1 MLFFY
6 IIAKIKKFVLKYANG
21 EKKIMN
27 IFLVRHGDDDEQ
39 YRGGWSSLP
48 LTQLGIEKV
57 KKLADFF
64 SNEQEDIK
72 IDRIISSDLKRAKMT
87 ADIINEKL
95 NVKIKY
101 DERLRENNNGILA
114 GMLNEEAIK
123 KFPNMYFSI
132 LEYDERFPEGES
144 PKEFYER
151 IKEAFFSIVNEN
163 NDVENLMLVTHAGV
177 INIIYHIISNIEWSN
192 KQKKLKIP
200 KTSIT
205 KIVINNQ
212 DKQVCYVGITPHL
225 NIQKSEE

>member
-6 IIAKIKKFVLKYANG
+6 IIAKIKKFVLKYSKG

>member
-6 IIAKIKKFVLKYANG
+6 IIAKIKKFVLKYAKG

>member
-1 MLFFY
+1 
-6 IIAKIKKFVLKYANG
+6 
-21 EKKIMN
+21 MN

>member
-6 IIAKIKKFVLKYANG
+6 IIAKIKKFVLKYAKG

-192 KQKKLKIP
+192 KQKKLKIH

>member
-6 IIAKIKKFVLKYANG
+6 IIAKIKKFVLKYAKG

-163 NDVENLMLVTHAGV
+163 NDVENLILVTHAGV

>member
-1 MLFFY
+1 M
-6 IIAKIKKFVLKYANG
+6 
-21 EKKIMN
+21 
-27 IFLVRHGDDDEQ
+27 
-39 YRGGWSSLP
+39 P
-48 LTQLGIEKV
+48 
-57 KKLADFF
+57 
-64 SNEQEDIK
+64 
-72 IDRIISSDLKRAKMT
+72 

>member
-6 IIAKIKKFVLKYANG
+6 IIAKIKKFVLKYAKG

-177 INIIYHIISNIEWSN
+177 INIIYHIISNIDWSN

>member
-6 IIAKIKKFVLKYANG
+6 IIAKIKKFVLKYAKG

-225 NIQKSEE
+225 NIQKLEE

>member
-6 IIAKIKKFVLKYANG
+6 IIAKIKKFVLKYAKG

-212 DKQVCYVGITPHL
+212 DKQVCYVGIMPHL

>member
-6 IIAKIKKFVLKYANG
+6 IIAKIKKFVLKYAKG

-132 LEYDERFPEGES
+132 LEYDERIPEGES

>member
-6 IIAKIKKFVLKYANG
+6 IIAKIKKFVLKYAKG

-151 IKEAFFSIVNEN
+151 IKEAFFSIFNEN

>member
-6 IIAKIKKFVLKYANG
+6 IIAKIKKFVLKYAKG

-144 PKEFYER
+144 PEEFYER

>member
-6 IIAKIKKFVLKYANG
+6 IIAKIKKFVLNYAKG

>member
-6 IIAKIKKFVLKYANG
+6 IIAKIKKFVLKYAKG

-132 LEYDERFPEGES
+132 LEYDERFLEGES

>member
-6 IIAKIKKFVLKYANG
+6 IIAKIKKFVLKYAKG

-72 IDRIISSDLKRAKMT
+72 IDRIISSDLKRAKMA

>member
-6 IIAKIKKFVLKYANG
+6 IIAKIKKFVLKYAKG

-95 NVKIKY
+95 NVEIEY
-101 DERLRENNNGILA
+101 DKRLRENNNGILA

>member
-6 IIAKIKKFVLKYANG
+6 IIAKIKKFVLKYAKG

-64 SNEQEDIK
+64 SDEQEDIK

>member
-6 IIAKIKKFVLKYANG
+6 IIAKIKKFVIKYAKG

-48 LTQLGIEKV
+48 LTQLGIEKA

>member
-6 IIAKIKKFVLKYANG
+6 IIAKIKKFVLKYAKG

-132 LEYDERFPEGES
+132 LEYDERFPGGES

>member
-1 MLFFY
+1 MLLFY
-6 IIAKIKKFVLKYANG
+6 IIAKIKKFVLKYAKG

-27 IFLVRHGDDDEQ
+27 IFLVRHGDDDER

-48 LTQLGIEKV
+48 LTQLGIEKA
-57 KKLADFF
+57 KKLADFL

-101 DERLRENNNGILA
+101 YERLRENNNGVLA

-123 KFPNMYFSI
+123 KFPNMYFSR

-151 IKEAFFSIVNEN
+151 IKEAFFSILNEN

>member
-6 IIAKIKKFVLKYANG
+6 IIAKIKKFVLKYAKG

-192 KQKKLKIP
+192 KQKKLKIS

>member
-6 IIAKIKKFVLKYANG
+6 IIAKIKKFVLKYAKG

-39 YRGGWSSLP
+39 YRGGWSTLP

>member
-6 IIAKIKKFVLKYANG
+6 ITAKIKKFVLKYAKG

>member
-6 IIAKIKKFVLKYANG
+6 IIAKIKKFVLKYAKG

-101 DERLRENNNGILA
+101 DKRLRENNNGILA

>member
-6 IIAKIKKFVLKYANG
+6 IIAKIKKFVLKYAKG

-177 INIIYHIISNIEWSN
+177 NNIIYHIISNIEWSN

>member
-6 IIAKIKKFVLKYANG
+6 IIAKIKKFMLKYAKG

-177 INIIYHIISNIEWSN
+177 INIIYHIIYSTLIVKTPSFISNNASIEQISISLISN
-192 KQKKLKIP
+192 G
-200 KTSIT
+200 TSL
-205 KIVINNQ
+205 IV
-212 DKQVCYVGITPHL
+212 P
-225 NIQKSEE
+225 

>member
-1 MLFFY
+1 MLLFY
-6 IIAKIKKFVLKYANG
+6 IIAKIKKFVLKYAKG

-27 IFLVRHGDDDEQ
+27 IFLVRHGDDDER

-48 LTQLGIEKV
+48 LTQLGIEKA
-57 KKLADFF
+57 KKLADFL

-101 DERLRENNNGILA
+101 DERLRENNNGVLA

-123 KFPNMYFSI
+123 KFPNMYFSR

-151 IKEAFFSIVNEN
+151 IKEAFFSILNEN

-177 INIIYHIISNIEWSN
+177 INIIYHIISNI
-192 KQKKLKIP
+192 
-200 KTSIT
+200 
-205 KIVINNQ
+205 
-212 DKQVCYVGITPHL
+212 
-225 NIQKSEE
+225 